1 MAMAARIG
9 GASGGPVG
17 GISSSS
23 AWEALMEGYKE
34 KRIQKSDK

>member
-9 GASGGPVG
+9 GASGGPAG
-17 GISSSS
+17 MSGSS

-34 KRIQKSDK
+34 KRIQKGDK